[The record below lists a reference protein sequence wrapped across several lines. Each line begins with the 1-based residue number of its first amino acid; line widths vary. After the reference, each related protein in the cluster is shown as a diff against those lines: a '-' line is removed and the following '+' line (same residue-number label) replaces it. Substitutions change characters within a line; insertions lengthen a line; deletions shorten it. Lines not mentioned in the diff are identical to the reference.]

1 MDNSIEVSPL
11 LGFGRILNLK
21 HLGIFAASAALAAPI
36 SAGYGQ
42 DGASQSCSASS
53 GWSQRVSKFRA
64 MPLSKQLKKV
74 STKNGVVQTHG
85 IGAKRVMGIIDGRL
99 RSFLEYSPMP
109 TGPLYRL
116 VLDEN
121 VIGSSS
127 VNDHYAYK
135 VGLMID
141 GQYVELNKA
150 NQEPAYPIC
159 GANNQCTTQMTSYY
173 VVSPDIFAKI
183 EGMSDETILPLRIE
197 RAGMEY
203 RPCRDFIAAGEFK
216 LLRSAIEQGAK

>member
-1 MDNSIEVSPL
+1 
-11 LGFGRILNLK
+11 
-21 HLGIFAASAALAAPI
+21 
-36 SAGYGQ
+36 
-42 DGASQSCSASS
+42 
-53 GWSQRVSKFRA
+53 

-74 STKNGVVQTHG
+74 STRNGVVQTHG
-85 IGAKRVMGIIDGRL
+85 IGAKRVMCIIDGRL
-99 RSFLEYSPMP
+99 RSFLEYRMIEGSPY
-109 TGPLYRL
+109 YRL

-135 VGLMID
+135 VGVKVD
-141 GQYVELNKA
+141 GEYVELKKA

-173 VVSPDIFAKI
+173 IVSPEIFARI

-197 RAGMEY
+197 REGMEY
-203 RPCRDFIAAGEFK
+203 RPCRDFIAAAEFK
-216 LLRSAIEQGAK
+216 LLRSAIEQGVK